1 MALHRYDSKER
12 LESIYDSLFLCEGDH
27 LPILA
32 ENKNIWKQYGD
43 YETAANYCRSK
54 NSKKGSNRSSNYV
67 VLTILTFTK
76 DDGSGDNILFA
87 KPYAKMDEC
96 QENMDA

>member
-1 MALHRYDSKER
+1 MRYQNVR
-12 LESIYDSLFLCEGDH
+12 DH
-27 LPILA
+27 LPIIA
-32 ENKNIWKQYGD
+32 ENINIW
-43 YETAANYCRSK
+43 SK
-54 NSKKGSNRSSNYV
+54 SKKGSNRSSNYV
-67 VLTILTFTK
+67 VLTILTLTK